1 MPFCRKCGTELKED
15 AKFCPECGTPIP
27 TLTIERERA
36 PASRNLVN
44 AILILGAIAIII
56 IAIWG
61 IPRFIMPFLNRPKP
75 DIVLLDGHD
84 GFQGL
89 NYVAFV
95 DVGVRNNGGE
105 GWVTVY
111 AELEGSGYYEELN
124 QRVHLASGETKNLQ
138 FVFDISFWH
147 QGFNA
152 LTYRA
157 RVVLS

>member
-1 MPFCRKCGTELKED
+1 MPFCRKCGTELNED

-36 PASRNLVN
+36 HAPRNLVK
-44 AILILGAIAIII
+44 AILILGAIAIIA

-61 IPRFIMPFLNRPKP
+61 LPRFIMPFLNRPKP
-75 DIVLLDGHD
+75 DIVLLDGRD

-124 QRVHLASGETKNLQ
+124 QRVYLASGETKNLQ

-147 QGFNA
+147 QGFSS